1 MSEIPSPSTITSETF
16 QIVLN
21 CYPSIVEKVYKSKIK
36 DAKKV
41 SEAIE
46 RDRWRFEE
54 LPSTV
59 AQLKSPIGTKV
70 TTGKGKIDVRERGL
84 TKEAIERLVQ
94 WKM

>member
-1 MSEIPSPSTITSETF
+1 MSDMPSPSTITLETF
-16 QIVLN
+16 QIALN

-36 DAKKV
+36 DTKKV
-41 SEAIE
+41 SDAIE

-54 LPSTV
+54 LPFTV
-59 AQLKSPIGTKV
+59 AQLKSPGGTNV
-70 TTGKGKIDVRERGL
+70 TTLKGKTDVRERGL